1 MNSGID
7 RLLLSRSMTDG
18 SGNVRVFIYPEK
30 IWLDAL
36 RCSVKHEMNMKISV
50 TDAGKI
56 QGDRAVIQ
64 T

>member
-1 MNSGID
+1 MNSRNRQAVIN
-7 RLLLSRSMTDG
+7 RSMTDG
-18 SGNVRVFIYPEK
+18 SSNVRVFIYPEK

>member
-1 MNSGID
+1 M
-7 RLLLSRSMTDG
+7 SRSMTDG

-30 IWLDAL
+30 IRLDAL
-36 RCSVKHEMNMKISV
+36 RCSVKHEMNMKISI